1 MITDL
6 TSICFFKILSDI
18 RVRNLLQKMR
28 MYLFRSR
35 LTKRSECFHSGLFC
49 ILEYL
54 GYHRRVL
61 SAKGGSEP
69 IDATV

>member
-28 MYLFRSR
+28 MYLFRSVGV
-35 LTKRSECFHSGLFC
+35 TMMCNKS
-49 ILEYL
+49 
-54 GYHRRVL
+54 
-61 SAKGGSEP
+61 KK
-69 IDATV
+69 